1 MNGLLPSYLQSYLS
15 HYNYGEYQT
24 RSACQN
30 KVKTLSGRTK
40 AFNSS
45 FYPYSIKEWCTLS
58 EEIRS
63 IVSVNKFKV
72 TILSLIKPK
81 KNSVFAIHDTKGLKL
96 LTRLRLNFSHLNE
109 HKIRHGFKDRVD
121 PMYKCGVET
130 ETTPHFLLRC
140 RLYPAIRTEPLDDIY
155 IVASSLTNY
164 PDEKLLTILLYG
176 SETNQF

>member
-1 MNGLLPSYLQSYLS
+1 M
-15 HYNYGEYQT
+15 
-24 RSACQN
+24 
-30 KVKTLSGRTK
+30 KTLSGRTN
-40 AFNSS
+40 AFNAS
-45 FYPYSIKEWCTLS
+45 FYPYSIKEWCALS
-58 EEIRS
+58 EEIRN
-63 IVSVNKFKV
+63 VVNKFNEI
-72 TILSLIKPK
+72 ILCFIRPK
-81 KNSVFAIHDTKGLKL
+81 ENSVFAIHDTKGLKL